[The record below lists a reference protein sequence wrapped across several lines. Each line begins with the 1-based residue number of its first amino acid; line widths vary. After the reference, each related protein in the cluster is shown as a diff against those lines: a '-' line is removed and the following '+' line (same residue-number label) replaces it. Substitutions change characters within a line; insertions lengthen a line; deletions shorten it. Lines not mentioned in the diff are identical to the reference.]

1 MMARQWILL
10 ALFIPGTTMLAQSVT
25 RRDTLQLRELLDAAS
40 RADPRER
47 QLSLQRQASA
57 LRLRSLAAERLP
69 SLSGDGMAQYQS
81 VVTTIPLHL
90 PNATLP
96 TPPHDTY
103 DAHLGVQERLY
114 DPSLGARA
122 DVERAALGVAEA
134 RVRTTVYSL
143 RSEVN
148 DAFFSAAL
156 AEARGGELATAIS
169 DLEAQLRVARARV
182 REGTALASEAATIE
196 AELWR
201 RRQDLDD
208 LASTRTASLA
218 VLAALTRRSINPS
231 DTLILP
237 DLAADV
243 AAARAALPRSRPEY
257 AQFARTREQLAAQER
272 VVSAQTRPRLSA
284 FGRAGYGKPGLNFLD
299 TGFNSYWLAGVQL
312 QWTPWSWGTTQRDR
326 EVLALQQE
334 IVESDEAAFTAAT
347 ERAVERLLVEI
358 DRLTASLRT
367 DDTLI
372 ALRERIERETRH
384 RYDEA
389 VVTAAEYVD
398 RRNDVLAAR
407 LTRAAHE
414 VELAQAR
421 ARYLTT
427 IGGELR

>member
-10 ALFIPGTTMLAQSVT
+10 ALFIPGTTMLAQSVA

-196 AELWR
+196 AELLR

-208 LASTRTASLA
+208 LAATRTASLA

-231 DTLILP
+231 DTLVVP

-272 VVSAQTRPRLSA
+272 VFSAQTLPRLSA
-284 FGRAGYGKPGLNFLD
+284 FGRAGYGRPGLNFLD

-326 EVLALQQE
+326 EALALQQE
-334 IVESDEAAFTAAT
+334 IVASDEAAFTAAM
-347 ERAVERLLVEI
+347 ERAVERLLAEI

-421 ARYLTT
+421 ARYLTM
-427 IGGELR
+427 IGVELR